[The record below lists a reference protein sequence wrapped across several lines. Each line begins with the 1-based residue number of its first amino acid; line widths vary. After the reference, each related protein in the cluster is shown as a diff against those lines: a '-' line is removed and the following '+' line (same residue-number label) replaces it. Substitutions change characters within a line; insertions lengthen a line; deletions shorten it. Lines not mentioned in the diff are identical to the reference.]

1 LVTEGA
7 ADTSGGGWRLY
18 MIDGASLHCKQSPM
32 AVSHGVIIMIIKR
45 AAVQGYTS
53 QDQSGIS
60 HKRRFLFVTYS
71 WRRPA
76 IVGMEEA

>member
-1 LVTEGA
+1 
-7 ADTSGGGWRLY
+7 
-18 MIDGASLHCKQSPM
+18 
-32 AVSHGVIIMIIKR
+32 MIIKR